1 MNPYET
7 CPVFENE
14 NYLLRLIEPAD
25 TQDLLLVYSDEKAV
39 PFFNGDNCNG
49 DDFHYTTLER
59 MQSAVDFWCQAHREG
74 WFVRWVILDK
84 HGRRPDTTSGSVDSE
99 TRRENSTPDSMDS
112 ETRST
117 GNTAIGT
124 IELFNREAADYFNS
138 CALLRLDLRSDYER
152 ADSIYEI
159 LSLIVPQTYEMFG
172 SRMTATKVLPFA
184 AERKAAVEKLGFTLS
199 EEVLTGGDDGKE
211 YKDYYVLSK
220 SSD

>member
-7 CPVFENE
+7 CPVFESE
-14 NYLLRLIEPAD
+14 NYLLRLIKPTD

-84 HGRRPDTTSGSVDSE
+84 HGRRPDTTTNSVDSE
-99 TRRENSTPDSMDS
+99 A
-112 ETRST
+112 RST
-117 GNTAIGT
+117 GNTAI
-124 IELFNREAADYFNS
+124 
-138 CALLRLDLRSDYER
+138 LRLDLRSDYER

-172 SRMTATKVLPFA
+172 SRMAATKVPPFA

-199 EEVLTGGDDGKE
+199 EEVLTGSDDGKE